1 VTGDY
6 LWDRT
11 GFPDPELVRLERV
24 LSTLQYQPAV
34 RSWSGAGVMATPP
47 SRTRASFLVL
57 ASTAA
62 AVLALVVVS
71 WQQARVPR
79 PALGVTTLAGTPTIA
94 SRPIGN
100 SAQLG
105 VGRYLETDAAA
116 RAMVDVA
123 NVGRVEVSPDTR
135 LGLLTTRPGNH
146 RLDLARG
153 TVEAFIWA
161 PPGQFSMKTPSS
173 TAVDLGCLYTMT
185 VDDDGTGL
193 VRVKMGW
200 VGFEW
205 RGRESFI
212 PEGAACVTRPRLG
225 PGTPH
230 FEDTSAAFRDALET
244 IDLRAGTLMVREA
257 AVNLVLAEARP
268 RDVLT
273 LWHLL
278 SRVDASQRDRVF
290 DRLAGFVAPPP
301 EVTREGIA
309 SGDREMLDAWWNKLE
324 LGSASWWRIWK
335 QQWRDNASG
344 R

>member
-11 GFPDPELVRLERV
+11 GWPDPELVRLERV
-24 LSTLQYQPAV
+24 MSTLQYQPAAGT
-34 RSWSGAGVMATPP
+34 RSDVGHARPEQ
-47 SRTRASFLVL
+47 TRASILML
-57 ASTAA
+57 AGTAA
-62 AVLALVVVS
+62 AVLALVLVS

-79 PALGVTTLAGTPTIA
+79 PALGVTRLAGTPTIA
-94 SRPIGN
+94 SRPMGDQ
-100 SAQLG
+100 AQLG

-116 RAMVDVA
+116 RASVDVA
-123 NVGRVEVSPDTR
+123 SVGRVEVSPETR
-135 LGLLTTRPGNH
+135 LGLLSTRPGNY

-185 VDDDGTGL
+185 VDDDGVGL

-230 FEDTSAAFRDALET
+230 YEDTSAAFRTALET
-244 IDLRAGTLMVREA
+244 IDLRRGSTLERQA
-257 AVNLVLAEARP
+257 AVTLVLAEARP

-278 SRVDASQRDRVF
+278 TRVDPDQRDRVF
-290 DRLAGFVAPPP
+290 DRLAGLVPPP
-301 EVTREGIA
+301 SNVTRDGVK
-309 SGDREMLDAWWNKLE
+309 SGDREMLDAWWDKLD
-324 LGSASWWRIWK
+324 LRTASWWRIWK
-335 QQWRDNASG
+335 QQWRDNAGG